1 MAQDRTVS
9 ANTSVVDLAEAET
22 VLAGIA
28 EVFFQNA
35 SITGAIAGKADQDQL
50 PNLDAKYRTLIEQLP
65 AVVFMVSLDRGSGE
79 AYVNPQIEKMLGYS
93 QEEWLE
99 DPIRWYQRI
108 HPDDRERWS
117 TEAAEMFLSGKPLR
131 SIYRVIARDG
141 RAISFHC
148 DAKVV
153 SGRDGRPSFIHG
165 VAFDVTELK
174 GAEEALQEE
183 RNFASALL
191 DTVGALVVVLDRKGR
206 IVRFNRACERT
217 TGYSFAEVEGRPV
230 WELFMAHEEVA
241 RFEQMLNQLDQN
253 GLPDSFENTWTT
265 REGLERQIAWS
276 NTVLAGR
283 DGKVEFVIATGID
296 VTESKGLEKTILDI
310 SGREQR
316 RIGQD
321 LHDGLG
327 QHLTGI
333 AFMSKVLE
341 QKLRDE
347 GLSEAGDAAKIV
359 KLVNEA
365 VQKTRELSRGL
376 LPVFSDDRGLMSA
389 LEQLAYEVE
398 DLFQVSCRFRCREPV
413 LISDDAIATHL
424 YYIAQEAV
432 HNSIKHAAP
441 HNVLIDLAPVNDRFE
456 MTIED
461 DGHGFI
467 ESPAGAGMGLRIMR
481 YRARMINGTLEIEH
495 LVSGGS
501 MIKCSFTGR

>member
-1 MAQDRTVS
+1 MARDLTAS
-9 ANTSVVDLAEAET
+9 AKAGVFDPAEAET
-22 VLAGIA
+22 ILTGIA

-35 SITGAIAGKADQDQL
+35 SITSATNGNRNDDRL

-65 AVVFMVSLDRGSGE
+65 AVVFMVSLDQGSGE

-93 QEEWLE
+93 QAEWLE
-99 DPIRWYQRI
+99 DPIRWYERI
-108 HPDDRERWS
+108 HPDDKDRWS
-117 TEAAEMFLSGKPLR
+117 SEAAEMFLSGKPLR
-131 SIYRVIARDG
+131 SVYRVIARDG
-141 RAISFHC
+141 RVISFHC
-148 DAKVV
+148 DAKMVP
-153 SGRDGRPSFIHG
+153 GHDGRPSFIHG
-165 VAFDVTELK
+165 IAFDVTELK
-174 GAEEALQEE
+174 STEEALQEE

-217 TGYSFAEVEGRPV
+217 TGYSFSDVEGRLV
-230 WELFMAHEEVA
+230 WELFMAREEGA
-241 RFEQMLNQLDQN
+241 RFEQLLSQLDRN
-253 GLPDSFENTWTT
+253 GLPDSFESTWIT

-276 NTVLAGR
+276 NTVLGGR
-283 DGKVEFVIATGID
+283 DSKVEFVITTGID
-296 VTESKGLEKTILDI
+296 VTESKRLEKTILDI

-333 AFMSKVLE
+333 AFMSKVME

-347 GLSEAGDAAKIV
+347 GLAEAADAAKIV

-376 LPVFSDDRGLMSA
+376 LPVFSDARGLMSA
-389 LEQLAYEVE
+389 LEQLACEVE

-413 LISDDAIATHL
+413 LICDDAVATHL

-432 HNSIKHAAP
+432 HNSIKHASP
-441 HNVLIDLAPVNDRFE
+441 SNVLINLAPINDRFE

-461 DGHGFI
+461 DGRGFV
-467 ESPAGAGMGLRIMR
+467 ENPASAGMGLRIMR

-501 MIKCSFTGR
+501 MIKCSFGR